1 MLEIDDETA
10 ADRAFSRH
18 SERMG
23 PGGGGT
29 GELVLCTLFFPD
41 QLAVAFPIALA
52 IGNLVDPPAT
62 MVNAAGDY
70 VVSFIV
76 ERFVNGKDWLQK
88 KLAKDSEKKIG
99 A

>member
-1 MLEIDDETA
+1 
-10 ADRAFSRH
+10 
-18 SERMG
+18 
-23 PGGGGT
+23 
-29 GELVLCTLFFPD
+29 
-41 QLAVAFPIALA
+41 
-52 IGNLVDPPAT
+52 

-88 KLAKDSEKKIG
+88 KLAKDGEKKIE